1 MQITT
6 YPADVLRKKATP
18 FEGFGTPARQLFEE
32 MLETMYSN
40 NGVGLAAPQV
50 SKSLRLFIFDI
61 SPKQNDPQLFI
72 NPRIIRAYGKSP
84 STEGCLSLPELE
96 AKVTRADKI
105 TVQAMDLEG
114 KQFEVDAEGLLAIV
128 IQHELDHLEG
138 MLLVDR
144 MSRLQKIR
152 ARKKLDYLKGL
163 K

>member
-6 YPADVLRKKATP
+6 YPADVLRKKASP
-18 FEGFGTPARQLFEE
+18 FKEYGTPAKRLFEE

-50 SKSLRLFIFDI
+50 SKSLRFFIFDI
-61 SPKQNDPQLFI
+61 SPKQNDPQIFI
-72 NPRIIRAYGKSP
+72 NPKIIHVHGKLP

-96 AKVTRADKI
+96 AKVTRAEKI
-105 TVQAMDLEG
+105 RIQATNLEG

-152 ARKKLDYLKGL
+152 ARKKLEYLKGL